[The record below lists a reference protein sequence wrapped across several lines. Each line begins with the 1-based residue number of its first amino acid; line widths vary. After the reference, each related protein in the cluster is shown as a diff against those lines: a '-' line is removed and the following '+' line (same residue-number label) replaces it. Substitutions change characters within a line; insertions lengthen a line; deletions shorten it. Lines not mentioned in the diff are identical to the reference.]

1 MKRIE
6 VKLSVDVV
14 APLLDVVRAV
24 ADDLRA
30 QPSPAVQL
38 GDMDPE
44 LAAAWRSD
52 LVAGQQADLD
62 LMLGLFNEE
71 FFSDGAI
78 TLDGSNAE
86 AVLRAS
92 AAVRLRLRSSHLD
105 GIDEE
110 QLESGAIE
118 MEELPEPVR
127 RPFVCY
133 LFLATLQELIIQHL
147 DPAAPEA

>member
-30 QPSPAVQL
+30 QPSPAMQL

-44 LAAAWRSD
+44 LAAAWRAD
-52 LVAGQQADLD
+52 LVAGQQADLE
-62 LMLGLFNEE
+62 LMLGMFKEE
-71 FFSDGAI
+71 FFRDGTI

-92 AAVRLRLRSSHLD
+92 AAVRLRLRSAHLE
-105 GIDEE
+105 GIEE
-110 QLESGAIE
+110 EELESGAVE
-118 MEELPEPVR
+118 LEELPEPVR

-147 DPAAPEA
+147 DPATPES